1 MTIRNWIGCL
11 LVIINTSVSASD
23 VVVWFTDDKKDIE
36 LLSTDNTYSI
46 GSDTLKL
53 LLNSISEFEVHLKY
67 ASLSRIDT
75 QLKTTQNSCVANRI
89 KTRSREAENVFSL
102 PLSIHPLAKL
112 YFLENNIITPSNL
125 INHKGELLSIS
136 ALSNVNSEKV
146 LGLTRG
152 VSYGKIIDEQ
162 LGLIKPEN
170 IAFFNSDA
178 RYSMGLKLLSDSLV
192 DLYLAY
198 PSQIKTLGKR
208 GKGNLQVVSLPIH
221 QKNQFLITHVAC
233 SDSSLGEKVVSI
245 INNKLIEL
253 YGSDKH
259 IQAHL
264 THLPVLE
271 HSHFTQYYQNF
282 FSSIKNTF

>member
-1 MTIRNWIGCL
+1 MTVRNWIGCL

-23 VVVWFTDDKKDIE
+23 VVVWFTDDKNDIE
-36 LLSTDNTYSI
+36 LLSTDKTYSI

-75 QLKTTQNSCVANRI
+75 QLKTTPNSCVANRV
-89 KTRSREAENVFSL
+89 KTRIREAENVFSL
-102 PLSIHPLAKL
+102 PLNIHPLPKL
-112 YFLENNIITPSNL
+112 YFLENNIITSNNL
-125 INHKGELLSIS
+125 INDQGELISIS
-136 ALSNVNSEKV
+136 ALFNVNSEKV

-152 VSYGKIIDEQ
+152 VSYGNIIDEQ
-162 LGLIKPEN
+162 LSLVKSKN
-170 IAFFNSDA
+170 IVFFNSDD
-178 RYSMGLKLLSDSLV
+178 RYSMGFKLLSDSLV

-198 PSQIKTLGKR
+198 PSQIKTLSKS
-208 GKGNLQVVSLPIH
+208 GKGNLQIVSLPIH

-233 SDSSLGEKVVSI
+233 SDSSFGEKVVSI

-264 THLPVLE
+264 TNLPVTD
-271 HSHFTQYYQNF
+271 HSHFTQDYQKF